1 VKAAKLNLPVI
12 EKGATWRH
20 SLIWNDSNGQPINL
34 TDCTAKM
41 QVRETVESAS
51 FLLELSTENN
61 RITITPS
68 IGKMDFYIAAAD
80 TDALIGAGGLYDLEI
95 YFLNSDTVRLCYG
108 VVMFSEQI
116 TR

>member
-1 VKAAKLNLPVI
+1 
-12 EKGATWRH
+12 
-20 SLIWNDSNGQPINL
+20 
-34 TDCTAKM
+34 
-41 QVRETVESAS
+41 
-51 FLLELSTENN
+51 
-61 RITITPS
+61 
-68 IGKMDFYIAAAD
+68 MDFYIAAAD